1 MSFVEIGD
9 DGSGTI
15 LDGIY
20 YSDNNFKLVTW
31 EGYKINIYWKGTSSL
46 KYWCK

>member
-15 LDGIY
+15 LDSIY
-20 YSDNNFKLVTW
+20 YSENNFKLVPW
-31 EGYKINIYWKGTSSL
+31 EGYDSVLASYEEQEFWID
-46 KYWCK
+46 